1 MSDSLKSTVSLAL
14 MAMNQMRCNMMVT
27 KMLADLAS
35 GKQIAFADVKDLDA
49 QLGEMTKLA
58 AEILDELKAT
68 VNGR

>member
-1 MSDSLKSTVSLAL
+1 
-14 MAMNQMRCNMMVT
+14 MNQMRCNMMVT